1 MIRSRSIR
9 LTLERKFGNDPLV
22 ISSLRTEVIF
32 EGIKVQIKSYQKVNS
47 LLIEAVVRRCS
58 SK

>member
-9 LTLERKFGNDPLV
+9 LTLERKFADDPLV

-32 EGIKVQIKSYQKVNS
+32 EGIKVQIKSYQKVKS

>member
-9 LTLERKFGNDPLV
+9 LTLERKFGDDPLV

-32 EGIKVQIKSYQKVNS
+32 EGIKVQIKSYQKVKS

>member
-9 LTLERKFGNDPLV
+9 LTLERKFADDPLV

-32 EGIKVQIKSYQKVNS
+32 EGIKVQIKSYQKVKS

-58 SK
+58 SR

>member
-9 LTLERKFGNDPLV
+9 LTLERKFGDDPLV

-32 EGIKVQIKSYQKVNS
+32 EGIKVQIKSYRKVKS